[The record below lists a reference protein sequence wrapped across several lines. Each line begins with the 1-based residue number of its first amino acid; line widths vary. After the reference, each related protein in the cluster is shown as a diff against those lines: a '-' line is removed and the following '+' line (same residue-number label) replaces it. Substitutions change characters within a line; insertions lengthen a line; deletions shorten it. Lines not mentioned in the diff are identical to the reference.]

1 MPPQILRY
9 RDNYFTHFTHE
20 KIEAYRGKEFFPSLY
35 NVQVNIESE
44 LEASPRL
51 SARPLTTVHTHLT
64 HFQIAFIKTSTNH
77 QMNAKV
83 YYS

>member
-1 MPPQILRY
+1 M
-9 RDNYFTHFTHE
+9 
-20 KIEAYRGKEFFPSLY
+20 EF
-35 NVQVNIESE
+35 E

-51 SARPLTTVHTHLT
+51 SARPLITEHAHLT